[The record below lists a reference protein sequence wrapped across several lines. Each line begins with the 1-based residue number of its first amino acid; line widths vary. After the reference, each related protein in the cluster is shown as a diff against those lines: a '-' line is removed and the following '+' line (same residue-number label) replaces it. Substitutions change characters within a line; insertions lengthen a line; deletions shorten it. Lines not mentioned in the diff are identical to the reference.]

1 MLVVTVLHLPI
12 ECGSE
17 SCASERG
24 KFCRFLA
31 PSVCVGHSFCSL
43 FGKRLQEP
51 DGWLLRLP
59 ECLEAQTEEPRRKAG
74 AP

>member
-1 MLVVTVLHLPI
+1 MTVLHLPI
-12 ECGSE
+12 ECGE
-17 SCASERG
+17 TTCARERG
-24 KFCRFLA
+24 KFCRFVT
-31 PSVCVGHSFCSL
+31 PSVNIGNSVCSL
-43 FGKRLQEP
+43 FGGRLQEP